1 MLTQFVLGTRLE
13 LLVGHKLFDAA
24 REGGNVI
31 DDQLVQVGE
40 LVFPVDDQRAT
51 STLARR
57 IGVGLIDICVIISY

>member
-31 DDQLVQVGE
+31 DDQLVQVEE
-40 LVFPVDDQRAT
+40 LVFPVDDRRAT

-57 IGVGLIDICVIISY
+57 IGVGLIDIYAIISY